1 MNKIKQLRQAKE
13 MKQIELASYLNVTQ
27 GNISGWESGKWQPDQ
42 DALIKMANLFN
53 VSIDYLVERN
63 EVLNENLKKQ
73 APIPQFS
80 PEELKLIEMYR
91 KCTET
96 WKQTVKQ
103 IAKISLPI
111 FTIQQKTVYKPPFC
125 IKKRPPKRSVFIFV
139 SDI

>member
-63 EVLNENLKKQ
+63 EVLNENLEKR

-80 PEELKLIEMYR
+80 AEEIKLIEMYR
-91 KCTET
+91 KLDDGNKKMVFGYAENAVRAIRPMQ
-96 WKQTVKQ
+96 KDVKY
-103 IAKISLPI
+103 IG
-111 FTIQQKTVYKPPFC
+111 
-125 IKKRPPKRSVFIFV
+125 
-139 SDI
+139 